1 MPEHNHDEDHD
12 ESSVEKGLKVAIALT
27 ASFMLLEIF
36 GGYISES
43 LALLSDAG
51 HMFRD
56 AFALA
61 ISLFAINIS
70 KRLPTKTKTF
80 GFHRVEILAALI
92 NGFFL
97 LVVSV
102 LIFFKG
108 YERLLNPREV
118 MGAEMF
124 IVALIGLLV
133 NIYIATGLRHG
144 HSDLN
149 VRSAYLHV
157 IGDTLSSVGVVIGA
171 IWIYFTGQYFVDPL
185 LSFMIAGIIVFT
197 SIGLVREALTIL
209 LEFTPEGIDIDDVI
223 AEMKSVDKVK
233 DVHSIHLW
241 SVCSN
246 VNVMDAHVYVDE
258 ELLGETGYI
267 IERLNEK
274 LEKFN
279 IKHTTFQIE
288 CEECEGAC
296 RFNELCH

>member
-1 MPEHNHDEDHD
+1 M
-12 ESSVEKGLKVAIALT
+12 
-27 ASFMLLEIF
+27 
-36 GGYISES
+36 
-43 LALLSDAG
+43 
-51 HMFRD
+51 
-56 AFALA
+56 
-61 ISLFAINIS
+61 
-70 KRLPTKTKTF
+70 
-80 GFHRVEILAALI
+80 
-92 NGFFL
+92 
-97 LVVSV
+97 
-102 LIFFKG
+102 
-108 YERLLNPREV
+108 NPRGV
-118 MGAEMF
+118 LGAEMF

-185 LSFMIAGIIVFT
+185 LSFMIAGIIVLT
-197 SIGLVREALTIL
+197 SIGLVREALTIV

-246 VNVMDAHVYVDE
+246 VNVLDAHVYVDE